1 MITNF
6 NKKGDRGLKSVPTK
20 NLSAYIK
27 KAGINLSKMAR
38 DTGLPYMA
46 LYDSLIND
54 SRDRDLRVGEFF
66 LICKFLEVDPRIFAE
81 KGEVC

>member
-1 MITNF
+1 MDI
-6 NKKGDRGLKSVPTK
+6 PTR
-20 NLSAYIK
+20 NLSTYVK
-27 KAGINLSKMAR
+27 KTGINLSKMAR

-66 LICKFLEVDPRIFAE
+66 LICKFLGVKGEAFAE
-81 KGEVC
+81 KGDEYASHG